1 MYRNIHILLFSS
13 LHIFN
18 TKIDFTLLA
27 PHSSSLSLMAK
38 SLEQLFDD
46 LLVRFII
53 NSQIEEIASIER
65 LGFLIEQAYWF
76 YDDFYYDQ
84 NPNDLP
90 KFSNLKAFAVALHAH
105 CPQIFP
111 FPPTGYTF
119 EQEFGKFLKYKSSIP
134 VIGAVMLDSSRENVL
149 LVQGYNSKV
158 WTFPKGKINQN
169 ESYPD
174 CAAREVFEETSFD
187 ISPLVKKNNY
197 IELLNENQLIRLYVV
212 ENVPKEHKFW
222 PRTRKEIRNIQWFS
236 LHKLWSTK
244 PTNLTVFLNKLK
256 KFFRIKFETPTKA
269 LADKKTLLSFLKSN
283 ATESQKRTTESSS
296 CPQLVNLDLFRHSLA
311 QHVEVFKSSLLSLK

>member
-1 MYRNIHILLFSS
+1 MV
-13 LHIFN
+13 
-18 TKIDFTLLA
+18 
-27 PHSSSLSLMAK
+27 K

-76 YDDFYYDQ
+76 YDDFFYDH

-90 KFSNLKAFAVALHAH
+90 KFSNLKAFAIALHAH

-111 FPPTGYTF
+111 FPPTGSTF

-134 VIGAVMLDSSRENVL
+134 VIGAVMLDSSRENVV

-158 WTFPKGKINQN
+158 WAFPKGKINQN

-187 ISPLVKKNNY
+187 IAPLVKKNNY

-212 ENVPKEHKFW
+212 ENVPKDQKFW
-222 PRTRKEIRNIQWFS
+222 PRTRKEIRDIQWFS
-236 LHKLWSTK
+236 LQKLWATK
-244 PTNLTVFLNKLK
+244 PSNLAIFLTKLK
-256 KFFRIKFETPTKA
+256 KFFRIKFETPSKA
-269 LADKKTLLSFLKSN
+269 AATVTADKKTLLSFFK
-283 ATESQKRTTESSS
+283 ATTMNQKKCSETAE
-296 CPQLVNLDLFRHSLA
+296 CAQLVDLHLFRQLLS
-311 QHVEVFKSSLLSLK
+311 QHVEVFRASLLSLK